1 MARVPTPSRRARRL
15 TQFAASFARAEG
27 GNVAVIFAVVSIVL
41 IGAIGVAVDYSR
53 MVLTRSELQDRL
65 DAALIA
71 GVQGQ
76 GSASVATAETFFD
89 NTATG
94 SIAKSVSRSF
104 TSESD
109 GLSGTASAAVPTTL
123 SGVLGLKSFDVSAS
137 GKAVRPSGGG
147 ACILVNSTT
156 ANQAF
161 LANSGATINAHDCE
175 IHVRSTANPAAIVN
189 SGVTLNVK
197 RVCIAGT
204 NIIKNSSA
212 AMPIETGCTA
222 ATDTIGPTLPIPT
235 VGGCTQSGPVNPNG
249 GVVNLSPGVYC
260 NFTVN
265 GTATVNLQPG
275 LYIVKDSMIIN
286 NGRINGT
293 GVTFYFPSTSSTLTF
308 NGNVVKNLSAPTS
321 GPYANLLM
329 FENPTAAG
337 TGSYIFNGSSSDV
350 LSGVIY
356 LVRRNVIYNATSNIN
371 AHRITLVVNTLIMN
385 NTNWTFDP
393 GPVLLGSGTGGTA
406 MLTR

>member
-1 MARVPTPSRRARRL
+1 MDRVPTPFRRAGPF
-15 TQFAASFARAEG
+15 TKFTASFARAEG

-53 MVLTRSELQDRL
+53 MALTRSQLQDRL

-76 GSASVATAETFFD
+76 GTTTAETFFD

-137 GKAVRPSGGG
+137 GKAVRPSGGS

-161 LANSGATINAHDCE
+161 LANSGATINAPDCE

-212 AMPIETGCTA
+212 TMPIETGCAA
-222 ATDTIGPTLPIPT
+222 ATDTIGPTLPSPPAQTACT
-235 VGGCTQSGPVNPNG
+235 VLDQNATTFNLKPGTYCSFNFNG
-249 GVVNLSPGVYC
+249 GTKVNLAPGFYTITGTINVSGST
-260 NFTVN
+260 FT
-265 GTATVNLQPG
+265 G
-275 LYIVKDSMIIN
+275 S
-286 NGRINGT
+286 
-293 GVTFYFPSTSSTLTF
+293 GVTLYFANAGAQIHFNASVVKTLT
-308 NGNVVKNLSAPTS
+308 APTS
-321 GPYANLLM
+321 GTYKDILVY
-329 FENPTAAG
+329 ENQSNALSNYTWDSGPTD
-337 TGSYIFNGSSSDV
+337 T
-350 LSGVIY
+350 LSGIIY
-356 LVRRNVIYNATSNIN
+356 LARRNVTFNSQTNIKSH
-371 AHRITLVVNTLIMN
+371 ALTMVVNTLIWN
-385 NTNWTFDP
+385 DTRWNLSP
-393 GPVLLGSGTGGTA
+393 GPVLLGSGAGGTA
-406 MLTR
+406 RLTH

>member
-1 MARVPTPSRRARRL
+1 MFRDRSPSPGSKPGRGL
-15 TQFAASFARAEG
+15 AAAFARSEG

-53 MVLTRSELQDRL
+53 MVLTRSQLQDRL

-76 GSASVATAETFFD
+76 GTTTAETFFD
-89 NTATG
+89 NTTTG
-94 SIAKSVSRSF
+94 SIAKSISRSF
-104 TSESD
+104 TSDGD
-109 GLSGTASAAVPTTL
+109 GLSGTATAEVPTTL
-123 SGVLGLKSFDVSAS
+123 ASVLGLRSFDVSAS
-137 GKAVRPSGGG
+137 GKATRPSGGG

-161 LANSGATINAHDCE
+161 LANSGASINAPDCE

-197 RVCIAGT
+197 RVCIAGA
-204 NIIKNSSA
+204 NIIKNTSA
-212 AMPIETGCTA
+212 AMPIETGCAA
-222 ATDTIGPTLPIPT
+222 ATDTIGPTLPAVN
-235 VGGCTQSGPVNPNG
+235 VGACTQNGPVNANG

-265 GTATVNLQPG
+265 GTATINLQPG
-275 LYIVKDSMIIN
+275 LYVIKGSTIIN
-286 NGRINGT
+286 DGRINGT
-293 GVTFYFPSTSSTLTF
+293 GVTFYFPDASSQLTF

-329 FENPTAAG
+329 FENPSASG
-337 TGSYIFNGSSSDV
+337 TGSYIFNGSSGDL

-356 LVRRNVIYNATSNIN
+356 LVKRNVTYNATSNIN
-371 AHRITLVVNTLIMN
+371 AHRISMVVNTLIMN
-385 NTNWTFDP
+385 NTNWKFEP
-393 GPVLLGSGTGGTA
+393 GPLLLGSGAGGSA